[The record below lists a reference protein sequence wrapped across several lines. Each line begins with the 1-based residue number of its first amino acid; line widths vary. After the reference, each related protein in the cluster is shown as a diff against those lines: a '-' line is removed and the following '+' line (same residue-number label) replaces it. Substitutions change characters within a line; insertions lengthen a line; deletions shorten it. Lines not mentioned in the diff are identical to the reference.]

1 MKTTNE
7 FDDIRPLYDEEVP
20 AVIEELLGDPEFKR
34 VVHFLRPDTDWDD
47 FQAVMRSFKTKG
59 EFQRGIVSRTVKDLM
74 AKTTASVALEGLE
87 NLEKDKSYTYISNH
101 RDIVL
106 DSGIL
111 CILLLDAG
119 LDTTEIAIGNNLL
132 INPWIE
138 RFVRLNKSFIV
149 QRGVSVRQ
157 MLEVSTKLSRYIHHT
172 INDKH
177 QSVWIAQ
184 REGRSKDSSDNT
196 QESLLKMLSLA
207 EPQFITGIKNVNIVP
222 LSISYEHDPCDYLK
236 AREFQLKRDFPEY
249 KKSPLD
255 DLINMET
262 GLFGHKGRVHFQVGR
277 PINPEIEQLDPHLER
292 QEQISAVAAMIDN
305 EIHRNYSFYPIN
317 YIAYDRLTQ
326 STRFESKYT
335 VNDILLFDQ
344 YLQKKLSMIKL
355 ESKDLPFLTEKLL
368 EMYANPLKNYLLVV
382 GEH

>member
-1 MKTTNE
+1 MEKNHE
-7 FDDIRPLYDEEVP
+7 FDDIRPLYDEEIPV
-20 AVIEELLGDPEFKR
+20 VISELLEDPEFKR
-34 VVHFLRPDTDWDD
+34 VVYFILPDIDWEA
-47 FQAVMRSFKTKG
+47 FKMTMRSYKTKG
-59 EFQRGIVSRTVKDLM
+59 AFQRDIVCRTVKDLM
-74 AKTTASVALEGLE
+74 SKTTTSVTLGGLE
-87 NLEKDKSYTYISNH
+87 NLEKGKAYTFISNH

-119 LDTTEIAIGNNLL
+119 LDTVEIAIGNNLL

-138 RFVRLNKSFIV
+138 KFVRLNKSFIV

-172 INDKH
+172 IKDKN

-207 EPQFITGIKNVNIVP
+207 GDNFLTGIRNVNILP
-222 LSISYEHDPCDYLK
+222 LSISYEYDPCDYLK
-236 AREFQLKRDFPEY
+236 AREFQLKRDDPEY

-262 GLFGHKGRVHFQVGR
+262 GLFGHKGRVHFQIGH
-277 PINPEIEQLDPHLER
+277 PINPELAKIDPHSEK
-292 QEQISAVAAMIDN
+292 QEQTAAVATLIDT
-305 EIHRNYSFYPIN
+305 EIHRNYSFYPGN
-317 YIAYDRLTQ
+317 YIAYDRLIR
-326 STRFESKYT
+326 STRFESRYSDEDVKR
-335 VNDILLFDQ
+335 FDN
-344 YLQKKLSMIKL
+344 YLQKKLNAIKL
-355 ESKDLPFLTEKLL
+355 VEKDVPFLTEKIL
-368 EMYANPLKNYLLVV
+368 EMYANPLKNHLLVV